1 MYRDFFRRSCATA
14 LVLALFISGL
24 GAFTSLNG
32 QARRQPPTSTQK
44 KNKRPDGTQGKDQ
57 ETPTDVEGKAQD
69 AETIS
74 VSTALVN
81 IEAVVYHKKTG
92 IAQTG
97 LKKEN
102 FAIFEDGVQKEISNF
117 ATPEAPI
124 TVAMLVEYS
133 KLTETYGGDGWE
145 PGKYEVLRPMAMFL
159 TQFIKPPDDYA
170 SVIAFDI
177 RPTPITDFTNDP
189 QRIRH
194 VIDLLLKN
202 NPAFRETNLFDALKF
217 SLLGGVGD
225 SVVLEDSKKRTAEY
239 SGLVDV
245 KGRRKAIILIASG
258 IDTFSKI
265 NYDKA
270 RKVVQNAGVPIY
282 ILGTMNFFFKKYGD
296 QIGSLDTGLGDPGRM
311 TFLQAQNALK
321 TFAKESGGA
330 YYPLTF
336 EGEIPSALQGINAL
350 MRSQYSLGFDPG
362 EQKRDGKQRKLVV
375 KVDVDGD
382 GQYDDKEYVVTHRPF
397 YNAPK
402 DEPVK

>member
-1 MYRDFFRRSCATA
+1 MIRDFFHRSCATA
-14 LVLALFISGL
+14 LVLVLFLSAL
-24 GAFTSLNG
+24 GAFSSLKG
-32 QARRQPPTSTQK
+32 QARRQPPTSNQK
-44 KNKRPDGTQGKDQ
+44 KNKRPDPSQTKDQ
-57 ETPTDVEGKAQD
+57 ETPTDVVGKAQE
-69 AETIS
+69 AETIT

-92 IAQTG
+92 VAQAG

-133 KLTETYGGDGWE
+133 KLTETYGGDGWD
-145 PGKYEVLRPMAMFL
+145 PGKYEVLRPLAMFL

-189 QRIRH
+189 QRLRH

-217 SLLGGVGD
+217 SLLGGIGD
-225 SVVLEDSKKRTAEY
+225 SVVLEDSKSRTSEY
-239 SGLVDV
+239 SGLVDI

-270 RKVVQNAGVPIY
+270 RKIVQNAGVPIY
-282 ILGTMNFFFKKYGD
+282 IIGTMNFFFKKYGD
-296 QIGSLDTGLGDPGRM
+296 RISDMDSGLGDPGRM

-321 TFAKESGGA
+321 TFARETGGA
-330 YYPLTF
+330 YYPITF
-336 EGEIPSALQGINAL
+336 EGEIPAALQGINAL
-350 MRSQYSLGFDPG
+350 MRSQYSLGYDPG

-382 GQYDDKEYVVTHRPF
+382 GQYDDKEYVVQHRPF

>member
-1 MYRDFFRRSCATA
+1 MIRDFFRRSCATA
-14 LVLALFISGL
+14 LVLALFLSAL

-32 QARRQPPTSTQK
+32 QARRQPPTSNQK

-57 ETPTDVEGKAQD
+57 ETPTDVVGKAQD

-133 KLTETYGGDGWE
+133 KLTESYGGDGWD
-145 PGKYEVLRPMAMFL
+145 PGKFEVLRPLAMFL

-217 SLLGGVGD
+217 SLLGGIGD
-225 SVVLEDSKKRTAEY
+225 SVVLEDSKSRTSEY
-239 SGLVDV
+239 SGLVDI

-270 RKVVQNAGVPIY
+270 RKIVQNAGVPIY
-282 ILGTMNFFFKKYGD
+282 IIGTMNFFFKKYGD
-296 QIGSLDTGLGDPGRM
+296 RIGDLDSGLGDPGRM

-321 TFAKESGGA
+321 TFAKETGGA
-330 YYPLTF
+330 YYPITF
-336 EGEIPSALQGINAL
+336 EGEVPSALQGINAL

-382 GQYDDKEYVVTHRPF
+382 GQYDDKEYAVQHRPF